1 MRRGALLLALA
12 VSTFAGRADAQGVR
26 ELAFAWVQGDFRA
39 PLTCTVDG
47 APRQALRRV
56 RVHPGPREAVRPTQ
70 RVTFF
75 DLEAPAGTR
84 CASIAGQAEPNV
96 AGTLELVWD
105 GRTRPDTGEVDFRNT
120 LRRDGGFTFK
130 VESGSLRVGPTE
142 AGKSGERVMDFAGG
156 TARFERV
163 VPGSD
168 AARRV
173 AGFGG
178 HRQLLLRIEAPGAS
192 ALAFDLVELTPR

>member
-1 MRRGALLLALA
+1 VRRGALLLALVASVLA
-12 VSTFAGRADAQGVR
+12 VRADAQGVR

-39 PLTCTVDG
+39 RLTCTVEG

-56 RVHPGPREAVRPTQ
+56 RVHPGPREAARPTQ

-84 CASIAGQAEPNV
+84 CASVSGQAEPNV
-96 AGTLELVWD
+96 AGALELVWD
-105 GRTRPDTGEVDFRNT
+105 ARTRPDTGEVDFRNT
-120 LRRDGGFTFK
+120 LRREGGFTFK
-130 VESGSLRVGPTE
+130 VESGSLRVGPSE
-142 AGKSGERVMDFAGG
+142 VGKAGGRVVDFAGG

-168 AARRV
+168 AARRT
-173 AGFGG
+173 AAFGG
-178 HRQLLLRIEAPGAS
+178 HRQLLLRVEAPGVS
-192 ALAFDLVELTPR
+192 PLAFDLVELTPR